1 MSRVEILT
9 GVERQRRRSD
19 TEKLSILREAFR
31 PGAVV
36 AAVARSHD
44 IRAQQIYQW
53 RKKFAA
59 FNEAPVFLPVSMI
72 DEGVPD
78 ITEVEKGVVAPQPTA
93 TLQIEISLRNGRGL
107 KVPAAMDRSVLS
119 SLIACVEAA

>member
-1 MSRVEILT
+1 MARVEILT
-9 GVERQRRRSD
+9 GVERQRRRSES
-19 TEKLSILREAFR
+19 EKLSIVREAFG

-36 AAVARSHD
+36 AAVARRHD

-59 FNEAPVFLPVSMI
+59 FQEAPVFLPVSMI
-72 DEGVPD
+72 DDSVPG
-78 ITEVEKGVVAPQPTA
+78 TEVGHDILAPAPMA

-107 KVPAAMDRSVLS
+107 KVPAGLDRSVLT

>member
-19 TEKLSILREAFR
+19 SEKLSILREAFR

-72 DEGVPD
+72 DDGVPD
-78 ITEVEKGVVAPQPTA
+78 ITEVEKGVVAPPPTA